1 MYPLPLSSDHWCI
14 RFHYPLV
21 IDVSVTIILWSF
33 MYPLPLSFL
42 AIRVSVTI
50 ILSGHSC
57 IRYHYPFWSLVY
69 PLPLSFLSIHISVT
83 IILSVHWCIRYHYP
97 LWSMIVFVA
106 IVLLPLLEL
115 CTRDDLLILSEC
127 NSSNLLNRI
136 WFICL
141 IPPLIWLNVR
151 TLDILIKMKWKIRI
165 IIFKKM

>member
-1 MYPLPLSSDHWCI
+1 
-14 RFHYPLV
+14 
-21 IDVSVTIILWSF
+21 

-97 LWSMIVFVA
+97 FCSLMYP
-106 IVLLPLLEL
+106 LPL
-115 CTRDDLLILSEC
+115 
-127 NSSNLLNRI
+127 SSLVNDCFRCHCPPAI
-136 WFICL
+136 TWTVYPRWFAY
-141 IPPLIWLNVR
+141 
-151 TLDILIKMKWKIRI
+151 TLRV
-165 IIFKKM
+165 